1 MIFAGV
7 TEVVISFL
15 QPAFLEVQNKIIFVI
30 ELFDIQLLS
39 ETTDYMRPWKAKR
52 TLTVIRSNG

>member
-15 QPAFLEVQNKIIFVI
+15 QPAFLEVQNKIIFV

>member
-7 TEVVISFL
+7 TELVISLL
-15 QPAFLEVQNKIIFVI
+15 QPAFLEVQNKIIFV